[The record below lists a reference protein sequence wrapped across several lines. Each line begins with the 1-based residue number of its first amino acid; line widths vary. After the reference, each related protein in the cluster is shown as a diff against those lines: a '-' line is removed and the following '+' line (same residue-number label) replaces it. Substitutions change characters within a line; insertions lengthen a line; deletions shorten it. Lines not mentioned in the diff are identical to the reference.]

1 MLTKEEFAL
10 DVGDSGMGDFIRTF
24 PVLLRDQEGHK
35 WRVLFDSWAVH
46 KGMVSIPYRLD
57 AQSDTYSESVN
68 ITIGHEYFTSGMQ
81 NLILEY
87 RTRNEI
93 HVSQGKATLERNM
106 TGIWPGPLDSVVA
119 QVELPAGVRPTVAT
133 WFTDATA
140 SSLTC
145 DCRTETQGTTI
156 TAITNHPLPPGKDL
170 HLILRFSAD
179 SLELGAVQRIRTGL
193 ADHAYLSESGLF
205 LLMITLYFFGSAQ
218 ESVRKSGFMGL
229 G

>member
-1 MLTKEEFAL
+1 MWSLTIRRFDGNNARVGVQREACPNSRRHIPGRSASASSDKVTGAQDRNDDTSRL
-10 DVGDSGMGDFIRTF
+10 LNVDQGGICVDVGDSGMGDFIRTF

-119 QVELPAGVRPTVAT
+119 QV
-133 WFTDATA
+133 
-140 SSLTC
+140 
-145 DCRTETQGTTI
+145 
-156 TAITNHPLPPGKDL
+156 
-170 HLILRFSAD
+170 
-179 SLELGAVQRIRTGL
+179 
-193 ADHAYLSESGLF
+193 
-205 LLMITLYFFGSAQ
+205 
-218 ESVRKSGFMGL
+218 
-229 G
+229 